1 MPRRRAALAALVAL
15 AAAAAGSAARPP
27 GADAAPLW
35 PSMRHDVRNTGA
47 GDVRPRLNRRGRPWA
62 FHTARGVFSTPVLDA
77 AGAVYVG
84 SADRSFVALSP
95 AGRLRWRIRTG
106 GLIDAAAVLG
116 PGPVVTFG
124 AGDEILRRVRSARP
138 PTEQWRAV
146 PTLPPAPG
154 QLVRWW
160 EGNPQLAADGTTYVG
175 NTGGGA
181 YALDGAGHVRWAH
194 QRGNSVWTTPAV
206 GRDGTTY
213 WGSLDLATFALD
225 RDGHE
230 RWNAGAGGYVVA
242 SPALSADGR
251 TLYTAS
257 FDGSVSALDAA
268 TGAVRWRFQTPM
280 HVYASPALREDRS
293 GRVTGVAIA
302 STDGTIR
309 MLGPDG
315 RERWRYDTG
324 APVRSSPVLG
334 RVPGAPARSRR
345 RVVYAGSGDGRLYA
359 LDADTGRR
367 RWSYDT
373 TPRRGE
379 GHERN
384 DLNASPA
391 LGRTE
396 VVIAGEH
403 GDVVGIPYDWCLR
416 HRRAARCDVRPGE
429 PLPRDARRLVG
440 VTPGGQLEARGFGR
454 RALPATAALPV
465 HLLVRRRGRTIAA
478 GLDAPQATLRLLPL
492 TPGPASGA
500 PQATVDPPV
509 PLRLQ
514 PAADGRDLVVVPRRA
529 LRAARRYALRVTG
542 RVGHAAFA
550 QTLQLRTAPARPGPP
565 RPAALELTR
574 LAVPQPAFLA
584 SVNQIGFDQTEL
596 LVGPVASD
604 PAHPGEVTL
613 WAIGATRG
621 ADGVLRPDPAA
632 ATAFALR
639 ATWRGDRLVASA
651 RRARVRF
658 SFGDVPTRRLELRA
672 LLRADL
678 RPRGAPS
685 LVTETACGAVP
696 VYGPLLRAI
705 QLCNDDDVL
714 VTSGTAT
721 TRPYPG
727 PGTHAPAGVRVA
739 GPDLRRPTATAS
751 GSVTAGL
758 AGTPLPADRHV
769 VAILLTDA
777 GTGAPVDLD
786 LASLTTVATDAAGRV
801 TGVTLRLPA
810 GTRLPGRVAA
820 QVLVDLAPVARA
832 VR

>member
-1 MPRRRAALAALVAL
+1 MPRRRAALAALVVL
-15 AAAAAGSAARPP
+15 AAAVAGPALHPP
-27 GADAAPLW
+27 GATAAALW

-47 GDVRPRLNRRGRPWA
+47 GDVRPRVDRRARPWA
-62 FHTARGVFSTPVLDA
+62 FHTARGVFSTPVLDD
-77 AGAVYVG
+77 AGNVYVG

-95 AGRLRWRIRTG
+95 TGRLRWRIRTG

-124 AGDEILRRVRSARP
+124 AGDEVLRRVATARP
-138 PTEQWRAV
+138 PSEQWRAV
-146 PTLPPAPG
+146 PTLPAAPG

-160 EGNPQLAADGTTYVG
+160 EGNPQLGADGTTYVG

-181 YALDGAGHVRWAH
+181 YAFDADGHVRWAH

-206 GRDGTTY
+206 GPDGTTY

-225 RDGHE
+225 RDGRE
-230 RWNAGAGGYVVA
+230 RWSAPAGGYVVA
-242 SPALSADGR
+242 SPALGADGR

-268 TGAVRWRFQTPM
+268 TGAVRWRFRTPM
-280 HVYASPALREDRS
+280 HLYASPALREDAA

-309 MLGPDG
+309 MLGPG
-315 RERWRYDTG
+315 GHERWRYDTG

-379 GHERN
+379 GRERN

-391 LGRTE
+391 LGRTG

-403 GDVVGIPYDWCLR
+403 GDVVAVPYDWCLR
-416 HRRAARCDVRPGE
+416 HRRAARCDVRPAE

-465 HLLVRRRGRTIAA
+465 HLLVRRRGRTIPV
-478 GLDAPQATLRLLPL
+478 GLDAPHATLRLLPL
-492 TPGPASGA
+492 TSAPPSGA

-509 PLRLQ
+509 PVRLQ
-514 PAADGRDLVVVPRRA
+514 PSADGRELVVVPRRA
-529 LRAARRYALRVTG
+529 LRPGRRYALRVTA
-542 RVGHAAFA
+542 RVGRTGFA
-550 QTLQLRTAPARPGPP
+550 RTLRLRTAPARRGPA
-565 RPAALELTR
+565 RLGAFELTR
-574 LAVPQPAFLA
+574 LAVPEPAFLA

-596 LVGPVASD
+596 LLGPVAGD
-604 PAHPGEVTL
+604 PAHPGELTL

-621 ADGVLRPDPAA
+621 ADGVLRPDPTA

-639 ATWRGDRLVASA
+639 ASWRGDRLVASA

-658 SFGDVPTRRLELRA
+658 SFGDVPTRRLELRT
-672 LLRADL
+672 LLGPHL

-685 LVTETACGAVP
+685 LVTETACGGVP

-705 QLCNDDDVL
+705 RLCNDDDVL

-721 TRPYPG
+721 TRPHTG
-727 PGTHAPAGVRVA
+727 PGTRAPAGVRVA
-739 GPDLRRPTATAS
+739 GPELRRPTAAAP
-751 GSVTAGL
+751 GAVTARL
-758 AGTPLPADRHV
+758 AGTALPAARHV

-777 GTGAPVDLD
+777 DTGAPVDLD
-786 LASLTTVATDAAGRV
+786 LASLTTVAADPDGRV
-801 TGVTLRLPA
+801 TGVSLRLPA
-810 GTRLPGRVAA
+810 GTKLPGRVAA
-820 QVLVDLAPVARA
+820 QVLVDLAPVART

>member
-1 MPRRRAALAALVAL
+1 MPRPRAALAVLVVL
-15 AAAAAGSAARPP
+15 AAPAAASATRPP
-27 GADAAPLW
+27 AASAAPLW

-47 GDVRPRLNRRGRPWA
+47 SDVRPRVDRRARPWA
-62 FHTARGVFSTPVLDA
+62 FHTARGIFSTPVLDA
-77 AGAVYVG
+77 AGDVYVG

-95 AGRLRWRIRTG
+95 RGRLRWRIRTG

-124 AGDEILRRVRSARP
+124 SGDEVLRRVRTRRP
-138 PTEQWRAV
+138 PRELWRAL

-160 EGNPQLAADGTTYVG
+160 EGNPQLAPDGTTYVG

-181 YALDGAGHVRWAH
+181 YALDPTGRPRWAH

-213 WGSLDLATFALD
+213 WGSLDLATFAL
-225 RDGHE
+225 RPDGRE
-230 RWNAGAGGYVVA
+230 RWSTAAGGYVVA

-257 FDGSVSALDAA
+257 FDGSISALDAA
-268 TGAVRWRFQTPM
+268 TGARRWRVTTPS
-280 HVYASPALREDRS
+280 HVYASPALREDPA
-293 GRVTGVAIA
+293 GRLRGVAFA

-309 MLGPDG
+309 MLRPGG

-324 APVRSSPVLG
+324 EPVRSSPVLG
-334 RVPGAPARSRR
+334 RVPGAPAGSPRR
-345 RVVYAGSGDGRLYA
+345 IVYAGSGDGRLYA

-379 GHERN
+379 GRERN

-391 LGRTE
+391 LGRTG

-403 GDVVGIPYDWCLR
+403 GDVVGVPYDWCLR
-416 HRRAARCDVRPGE
+416 HRRATRCDVRPGE

-440 VTPGGQLEARGFGR
+440 VTPGGQLEDRGLSR
-454 RALPATAALPV
+454 RALPATAALPL
-465 HLLVRRRGRTIAA
+465 HLVVRRRGRTLLT
-478 GLDAPQATLRLLPL
+478 GLRSPQATLRLLTE
-492 TPGPASGA
+492 TPAAPPGA
-500 PQATVDPPV
+500 QATVRPPV
-509 PLRLQ
+509 SVRLQ
-514 PAADGRDLVVVPRRA
+514 PSADGRDLVVVPRNA
-529 LRAARRYALRVTG
+529 LGAGRRYALRVTG
-542 RVGHAAFA
+542 TVDGAAFA
-550 QTLQLRTAPARPGPP
+550 QTLRLRTAPARPGPP
-565 RPAALELTR
+565 RLGAFELTR
-574 LAVPQPAFLA
+574 LAVPEPAFLA

-596 LVGPVASD
+596 LVGPVAGD
-604 PAHPGEVTL
+604 GHAVTL

-639 ATWRGDRLVASA
+639 ASLRGDRLVATA

-672 LLRADL
+672 LLRPGL
-678 RPRGAPS
+678 RERGAPS
-685 LVTETACGAVP
+685 LVTETACGGVP

-705 QLCNDDDVL
+705 QLCNDEDVL
-714 VTSGTAT
+714 VTSGTAA
-721 TRPYPG
+721 TRPYAG
-727 PGTHAPAGVRVA
+727 AGTRAPVGLQAT
-739 GPDLRRPTATAS
+739 GPDVRRPTATAA
-751 GSVTAGL
+751 GAVTARLTGPPVT
-758 AGTPLPADRHV
+758 AARHV

-777 GTGAPVDLD
+777 TAGVPVDLD
-786 LASLTTVATDAAGRV
+786 LGALTTVATDAGGRV
-801 TGVTLRLPA
+801 TGVALRLPP
-810 GTRLPGRVAA
+810 GTRLPARVAA
-820 QVLVDLAPVARA
+820 HVLVDLAPVPRAAR
-832 VR
+832 